1 MSRAARGPK
10 IQRSEESFVHGQCE
24 VTLAPLFQKSHL
36 QGVAMDIKNQISNR
50 EEDDKAMSQE
60 TFVTVLSVVGTD
72 KPAGLLCHP

>member
-1 MSRAARGPK
+1 
-10 IQRSEESFVHGQCE
+10 
-24 VTLAPLFQKSHL
+24 
-36 QGVAMDIKNQISNR
+36 MDIKNQISNR